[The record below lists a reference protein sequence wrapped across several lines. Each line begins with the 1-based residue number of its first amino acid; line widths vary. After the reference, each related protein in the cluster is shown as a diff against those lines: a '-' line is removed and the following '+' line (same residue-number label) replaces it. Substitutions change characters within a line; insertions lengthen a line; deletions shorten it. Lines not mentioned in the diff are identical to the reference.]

1 MKSPIREI
9 NGPEMAR
16 SSPGKAVSQRAGES
30 KADTRYWL
38 QGKRL
43 QFHDSPEYSARFQ
56 LAGRREWFPLGT
68 PNKRGA
74 ASKAAEVY
82 AYIQAHGMDAALQR
96 YKPKPTS
103 SVAKAATIGDLI
115 RVASECSNARRDT
128 LDAYVKALRRIVSE
142 VKGIQDG
149 RKFDAFKGGTAEW
162 RERVD
167 SVRVDSI
174 TPADV
179 LAWKNS
185 RLQEV
190 GTKALQKRSA
200 TVTVNSLIRNAKSLL
215 GKKLLPFIKQKIEL
229 PATLP
234 FEGITMEKAPSQRY
248 SSKVDALALLAR
260 AKEELAEKDPEG
272 YKVLILAL
280 VCGLRRSEIDH
291 LLWRAFDFSSRVL
304 RIEASEYH
312 ELKSEDSSGEIDLD
326 EDTTALFKAYR
337 QKAPKDLFVIH
348 SNNPPRNQTKSRC
361 YRCNDTFARV
371 NEWLRLQGVQNKKP
385 LHTMR
390 KEIGSIIA
398 SEEGIFAASRYL
410 RHSDIRITNSIYAD
424 KKKTITPK
432 AFAGILGAATVI
444 SDQPQSHTTA
454 AA

>member
-1 MKSPIREI
+1 
-9 NGPEMAR
+9 MAR
-16 SSPGKAVSQRAGES
+16 SSPERAISQRAGES
-30 KADTRYWL
+30 KADARYWL
-38 QGKRL
+38 KGKRL

-82 AYIQAHGMDAALQR
+82 AFIQAHGMDAALQR
-96 YKPKPTS
+96 YKPKPSTAVS
-103 SVAKAATIGDLI
+103 KAATIGDLI

-128 LDAYVKALRRIVSE
+128 LDAYVKAIRRIVSE

-167 SVRVDSI
+167 SIRVDSI
-174 TPADV
+174 APADV
-179 LAWKNS
+179 LAWKNA
-185 RLQEV
+185 RLHEV
-190 GTKALQKRSA
+190 GAKALQKRSA

-215 GKKLLPFIKQKIEL
+215 GKKLLPFIKQKIDL
-229 PATLP
+229 PAILP

-291 LLWRAFDFSSRVL
+291 LLWRAFDFSSNLL
-304 RIEASEYH
+304 RIEPSEYH
-312 ELKSEDSSGEIDLD
+312 ELKSEDSSGEIDMD
-326 EDTTALFKAYR
+326 ADVSRIFKSYR
-337 QKAPKDLFVIH
+337 LNASKDLFVIR
-348 SNNPPRNQTKSRC
+348 SKNPPRNQTKSRC
-361 YRCNDTFARV
+361 YRCNETFARV
-371 NEWLRLQGVQNKKP
+371 NAWLRSQGVQNKKP

-410 RHSDIRITNSIYAD
+410 RHSDIRITNSIYTD

-444 SDQPQSHTTA
+444 CDQPQSKTTA